1 VSKTVS
7 ELERSGYVRKVPDVD
22 DARARRLEITEHG
35 NELVAAT
42 RRARTVV
49 NREVARW
56 LGTARSQRVDPAAAR
71 GRRALRGAASG
82 DAATP
87 AGA

>member
-1 VSKTVS
+1 MSTTRVRDGS
-7 ELERSGYVRKVPDVD
+7 RSPS
-22 DARARRLEITEHG
+22 TG

-56 LGTARSQRVDPAAAR
+56 LGTRD
-71 GRRALRGAASG
+71 LAS
-82 DAATP
+82 
-87 AGA
+87 